1 MMRRLSIIAALA
13 LSLISTSSV
22 LAQTKKPQS
31 PDKFPPNP
39 LEIRVSDPLLPA
51 RKLDQQPLT
60 PSEQQQLEA
69 ALNNLNQEANAKLQ
83 AGNREEAFDTWNR
96 ELRLRR
102 YLGNLAE
109 VQALS
114 RVGEIAWR
122 ENDRPQVQYITQRL
136 QSIQK
141 PKKLQPLTDLEVLRA
156 LGQAYQNVRAPK
168 LAIEVYNQVLTQV
181 RQQQNTTAEV
191 ETLTTIASIHMS
203 WFDYPQAAA
212 NYEELLSLAS
222 TRNDRT
228 NEITYLEQLAYI
240 YDQARLPQQSVT
252 VRNKLAAIYTKDN
265 NLAELPTLK
274 MAIANS
280 YEALAKQDPSQLENA
295 FQNYQ
300 QAYTIAWEQEQ
311 FVRAGEALQKLVA
324 LYRSQGQIDEA
335 LQTSQILLQSEELAG
350 NFYGMMTAY
359 DQIGQMY
366 LQRKQFPQARSAF
379 EEGLKIARQLQYE
392 DGYFSEQIQKIPTN

>member
-1 MMRRLSIIAALA
+1 MRRLSIIAALT

-60 PSEQQQLEA
+60 PAEQQQLEA
-69 ALNNLNQEANAKLQ
+69 ALNNLNQEATAKFQ

-109 VQALS
+109 VEALS

-141 PKKLQPLTDLEVLRA
+141 PKKSQPVTDLEVLRA

-181 RQQQNTTAEV
+181 RQQQNTTAEL

-203 WFDYPQAAA
+203 WFDYVQAATT
-212 NYEELLSLAS
+212 YEQLLSLAS
-222 TRNDRT
+222 TRGDRA

-274 MAIANS
+274 MAIGNS

-350 NFYGMMTAY
+350 NFYGMMTTY
-359 DQIGQMY
+359 DQIGQMH
-366 LQRKQFPQARSAF
+366 LQRKQFPQARNAF
-379 EEGLKIARQLQYE
+379 QEGLKIAQQLRYE
-392 DGYFSEQIQKIPTN
+392 DSYFTEQIQKIPTN

>member
-1 MMRRLSIIAALA
+1 MRRLSIIAALA

-39 LEIRVSDPLLPA
+39 LEMKVSDPLLPA

-280 YEALAKQDPSQLENA
+280 YEGLAKQDPSQLENA

-311 FVRAGEALQKLVA
+311 FVRAGEALQKLIA

-366 LQRKQFPQARSAF
+366 LQRKQFPQARNAF

-392 DGYFSEQIQKIPTN
+392 DGYFTEQIQKIPTN

>member
-1 MMRRLSIIAALA
+1 MRRLSIIAALT

-60 PSEQQQLEA
+60 PAEQQQLEA
-69 ALNNLNQEANAKLQ
+69 ALNNLNQEATAKFQ

-109 VQALS
+109 VEALS

-141 PKKLQPLTDLEVLRA
+141 PKKSQPVTDLEVLRA

-181 RQQQNTTAEV
+181 RQQQNTTAEL

-203 WFDYPQAAA
+203 WFDYVQAATT
-212 NYEELLSLAS
+212 YEQLLSLAS
-222 TRNDRT
+222 TRGDRA

-274 MAIANS
+274 MAIGNS

-350 NFYGMMTAY
+350 NFYGMMTTY
-359 DQIGQMY
+359 DQIGQMH
-366 LQRKQFPQARSAF
+366 LQRKQFPQARNAF

>member
-1 MMRRLSIIAALA
+1 MIRRLSVITALT

-39 LEIRVSDPLLPA
+39 LEIKVSDPLLPA
-51 RKLDQQPLT
+51 RNLDQQPLT
-60 PSEQQQLEA
+60 PAEQQQLEV
-69 ALNNLNQEANAKLQ
+69 ALNNLNQEATAKLQ
-83 AGNREEAFDTWNR
+83 AGDKDGAFDIWNR

-122 ENDRPQVQYITQRL
+122 ENERPQVQYITQRL

-141 PKKLQPLTDLEVLRA
+141 PKKLQPVSDIEVLRA

-168 LAIEVYNQVLTQV
+168 LALEAYNQVLAQV
-181 RQQQNTTAEV
+181 RQQQNTVAEV
-191 ETLTTIASIHMS
+191 ETLTTIGSIHMS
-203 WFDYPQAAA
+203 WFDYPQAALT
-212 NYEELLSLAS
+212 YEQLLSLAS
-222 TRNDRT
+222 SHSELT
-228 NEITYLEQLAYI
+228 NEITYLQQLAYI
-240 YDQARLPQQSVT
+240 YDQARQPQQSVNI
-252 VRNKLAAIYTKDN
+252 RNKLAEIYTKQN
-265 NLAELPTLK
+265 KNAELPTLK
-274 MAIANS
+274 MAIASN
-280 YEALAKQDPSQLENA
+280 YEALAKQNPSILENA

-300 QAYTIAWEQEQ
+300 QAYTIAWEQGQ

-366 LQRKQFPQARSAF
+366 LQRKQFPQARNAF
-379 EEGLKIARQLQYE
+379 EEGLKIAQQLRYE
-392 DGYFSEQIQKIPTN
+392 DSYFTEQIQKIPTN

>member
-1 MMRRLSIIAALA
+1 MRRLSVIAALT

-69 ALNNLNQEANAKLQ
+69 ALNNLNQEAIAKLQ

-109 VQALS
+109 VEALS

-141 PKKLQPLTDLEVLRA
+141 PKKSQPVTDLEVLRA

-181 RQQQNTTAEV
+181 RQQQNTTAEL

-203 WFDYPQAAA
+203 WFDYVQAATT
-212 NYEELLSLAS
+212 YEQLLSLAS
-222 TRNDRT
+222 TRGDRA

-274 MAIANS
+274 MAIGNS

-350 NFYGMMTAY
+350 NFYGMMTTY
-359 DQIGQMY
+359 DQIGQMH
-366 LQRKQFPQARSAF
+366 LQRKQFPQARNAF

>member
-1 MMRRLSIIAALA
+1 MRRLSVIAALT

-69 ALNNLNQEANAKLQ
+69 ALNNLNQEAIAKLQ

-109 VQALS
+109 VEALS

-141 PKKLQPLTDLEVLRA
+141 PKKSQPVTDLEVLRA

-181 RQQQNTTAEV
+181 RQQQNSTAEV

-203 WFDYPQAAA
+203 WFDYTNAAA
-212 NYEELLSLAS
+212 TYEQLLSLAS
-222 TRNDRT
+222 TRNDRA

-274 MAIANS
+274 MAIGNS

-350 NFYGMMTAY
+350 NFYGMMTTY
-359 DQIGQMY
+359 DQIGQMH
-366 LQRKQFPQARSAF
+366 LQRKQFPQARNAF

>member
-1 MMRRLSIIAALA
+1 MRRLSVIAALT

-69 ALNNLNQEANAKLQ
+69 ALNNLNQEAIAKLQ

-109 VQALS
+109 VEALS

-141 PKKLQPLTDLEVLRA
+141 PKKSQPVTDLEVLRA

-181 RQQQNTTAEV
+181 RQQQNSTAEV

-203 WFDYPQAAA
+203 WFDYTNAAA
-212 NYEELLSLAS
+212 TYEQLLSLAS
-222 TRNDRT
+222 TRNDRA

-274 MAIANS
+274 MAIGNS

-350 NFYGMMTAY
+350 NFYGMMTTY
-359 DQIGQMY
+359 DQIGQMH
-366 LQRKQFPQARSAF
+366 LQRKQFPQARNAF
-379 EEGLKIARQLQYE
+379 QEGLKIAQQLRYE
-392 DGYFSEQIQKIPTN
+392 DSYFTEQIQKIPTN